1 MKRGELIEDLRLR
14 NRTFVFKDRDH
25 AGTLLAEKLAEYTG
39 KEVVLFAIPAG
50 GVPIAAVLSKRLQV
64 PFDVLVVRKIHIPWN
79 REAGFG
85 AVSWDGT
92 IRFNEPLLALL
103 GLTENEIA
111 RCIAAEKEEIEKRMR
126 LFRGQ
131 KPFPDISGK
140 IAIVVDDGIASGF
153 TMLVAIS
160 SLKKKEPKE
169 IIIAVPTAS
178 MSAIQMMSTEVDK
191 IVCLNIREGRTF
203 AVADAYKKWYDL
215 ENEDVVKI
223 LKEAVSTKFSFSFF
237 YYIFI

>member
-1 MKRGELIEDLRLR
+1 MTLVEDPRLR
-14 NRTFVFKDRDH
+14 NRTQVFEDRAH
-25 AGTLLAEKLAEYTG
+25 AGTWLAEKLAEYTG
-39 KEVVLFAIPAG
+39 KDIVIFAIPAG
-50 GVPIAAVLSKRLQV
+50 GVPVAAVLSKRLQA

-103 GLTENEIA
+103 GLTQHEID
-111 RCIAAEKEEIEKRMR
+111 RCIAEEKEEIEKRVR

-131 KPFPDISGK
+131 KPFPDLSGK
-140 IAIVVDDGIASGF
+140 AAIVVDDGIASGF
-153 TMLVAIS
+153 TMLVAIL
-160 SLKKKEPKE
+160 SLKKKEPTE

-178 MSAIQMMSTEVDK
+178 VSALQMMSTEVDR
-191 IVCLNIREGRTF
+191 IVCLNIRAGRTF

-215 ENEDVVKI
+215 ENEDVVTI
-223 LKEAVSTKFSFSFF
+223 LKEAG
-237 YYIFI
+237 YYKP

>member
-1 MKRGELIEDLRLR
+1 MKRGELVEDPRLR
-14 NRTFVFKDRDH
+14 NRTHVFEDRDH
-25 AGTLLAEKLAEYTG
+25 AGTLLAEKLVEYTG
-39 KEVVLFAIPAG
+39 KDSVIFAIPAG
-50 GVPIAAVLSKRLQV
+50 GVPVAAVLSKWLQV

-92 IRFNEPLLALL
+92 IRVNEPLLALL
-103 GLTENEIA
+103 GLTQHELD
-111 RCIAAEKEEIEKRMR
+111 RCIAEEKESIEKRVR

-131 KPFPDISGK
+131 KPFPDLSGK
-140 IAIVVDDGIASGF
+140 TALVVDDGIASGF

-160 SLKKKEPKE
+160 SVKKKEPAE

-178 MSAIQMMSTEVDK
+178 MSALQMMSTEVDK

-203 AVADAYKKWYDL
+203 AVADAYKRWYDL
-215 ENEDVVKI
+215 ENEDVVTI
-223 LKEAVSTKFSFSFF
+223 LKEAG
-237 YYIFI
+237 YYKT

>member
-1 MKRGELIEDLRLR
+1 MTLIEDPRLR
-14 NRTFVFKDRDH
+14 NRTQVFEDRAH
-25 AGTLLAEKLAEYTG
+25 AGTLLAEKLVDYTG
-39 KEVVLFAIPAG
+39 KDSVIFAIPAG
-50 GVPIAAVLSKRLQV
+50 GVPVAAVLSKRLQV

-92 IRFNEPLLALL
+92 IRFNEPLLALI
-103 GLTENEIA
+103 GLTQHEID
-111 RCIAAEKEEIEKRMR
+111 RCIAEEKEEIERRVR

-140 IAIVVDDGIASGF
+140 TVIVVDDGIASGF
-153 TMLVAIS
+153 TMLVAIL
-160 SLKKKEPKE
+160 SLKKKEPTE

-178 MSAIQMMSTEVDK
+178 MSALQMMSTEVDK
-191 IVCLNIREGRTF
+191 IICLNIRAGRTF

-215 ENEDVVKI
+215 ENEDVVAI
-223 LKEAVSTKFSFSFF
+223 LKEAG
-237 YYIFI
+237 YYKP